1 LADSTSEIK
10 LVISGNAESAERTIS
25 NVSKLLADMSE
36 SMTRMAQRFVD
47 AGKVLTEFGSTIA
60 RTGEDVSMASSRL
73 TRLGSNVARQA
84 ERISTGAGDI
94 VKSLDAVPKAAE
106 EAALS
111 AARSFA
117 QFNDAQSGAA
127 SLVNATTERIKAETD
142 ALRAQTEATK
152 AAAASTR
159 QYGHDQ
165 MLSLIGLQILGD
177 QISRIADRGL
187 ELFAGAITSAADFQA
202 SMDRVKAAL
211 MSTGGATEEN
221 IQKLGQVAQKLDQTT
236 IFSAN
241 EITDALQDL
250 AKQGITFG
258 DLYGDGIHNAIAA
271 TTTLAQATDTDLR
284 STATVIGDVMN
295 EFAIK
300 GKDMVNVVNSI
311 SGAMHVSRI
320 SMEDFYNAMKYAGPQ
335 AHNLGMDVRDV
346 AAAIGLLA
354 ERGIKGSQAGTTLRR
369 MFLNLEPHTKA
380 ATEEFKKLGLITKDG
395 SNIFF
400 DASGHVKSM
409 GEVIEILRSHLEG
422 LNPVQR
428 QQALNTI
435 FGTYAL
441 SGMTVIA
448 STTREQWDKL
458 TKAMGETNAQ
468 DVAAAKIDNVKGHI
482 EILRST
488 MTTLGTQFA
497 SFLLP
502 AVDKVVNGLT
512 RLANWFQNLNPH
524 AQHVMFITFGI
535 GAALLALGATVLTT
549 AATIAFI
556 LPGLQLLGTAF
567 RAVGS
572 SLSFLLGPWGLLIAA
587 VVAGVALLITHWT
600 QVNNWM
606 QQHFGVTIPGILRAL
621 LGVFTN
627 VFDGIKSVAQAV
639 WGFVG
644 PYIIGAVQKVAA
656 YWKSIWPEL
665 KDVFGGFWNLIKAIM
680 TPIIAWWGA
689 EFNLIA
695 TVVKAIWKPLWD
707 TLVSILRFSWDAMT
721 GIIRTSWDIIS
732 GIFKVILDVLTGRW
746 SDAWKDIKS
755 TLRNVWS
762 DITGMFSNMLN
773 DALSFGEN
781 FVKMIGN
788 GIMAGVHW
796 VENAVNTVANKI
808 KSFLGFHS
816 PTEEGPGAE
825 ADQWAPNFMKMYEQG
840 IEQNLPKL
848 QSSLTVALETP
859 FRSMTSQMMAGNGL
873 GRIGQTPSYSGLGRT
888 GGGRVV
894 QFNGPI
900 TINAPQAKDARGIA
914 QALKQQFSIVLS

>member
-1 LADSTSEIK
+1 VAESQSEIK
-10 LVISGNAESAERTIS
+10 LVITGQHESAVTALEE
-25 NVSKLLADMSE
+25 VSKLITDVNENIARMIARLAEAATSF
-36 SMTRMAQRFVD
+36 A
-47 AGKVLTEFGSTIA
+47 EFGRGILEVAESVSTI
-60 RTGEDVSMASSRL
+60 SRRM
-73 TRLGSNVARQA
+73 TSFGKNMDAQAKAVAEGSQ
-84 ERISTGAGDI
+84 SI
-94 VKSLDAVPKAAE
+94 VKSMGEINAAVERTAATDTT
-106 EAALS
+106 LLKD
-111 AARSFA
+111 FA
-117 QFNDAQSGAA
+117 DAQNALAMA
-127 SLVNATTERIKAETD
+127 SYETAQKIQAET
-142 ALRAQTEATK
+142 AQVKANAEAVRAAT
-152 AAAASTR
+152 AQSR
-159 QYGHDQ
+159 QYRHDQ
-165 MLSLIGLQILGD
+165 MLALIGLQIVGD
-177 QISRIADRGL
+177 QIEEVGKKGL
-187 ELFAGAITSAADFQA
+187 DMFGGAIESAIDFQA

-300 GKDMVNVVNSI
+300 GKDMVNIVNSI

-468 DVAAAKIDNVKGHI
+468 DIAAAKIDNVKGHI
-482 EILRST
+482 EILKST

-512 RLANWFQNLNPH
+512 RLANWFQNLSPH
-524 AQHVMFITFGI
+524 TQHIIFIIFGVVS
-535 GAALLALGATVLTT
+535 ALTALSGMVLVT
-549 AATIAFI
+549 AATITFI
-556 LPGLQLLGTAF
+556 MPGLELLGSAFTAI
-567 RAVGS
+567 GS

-606 QQHFGVTIPGILRAL
+606 QQHFGVTIPGILHGL
-621 LGVFTN
+621 LN
-627 VFDGIKSVAQAV
+627 VFQTVWNGIKDVVQAV
-639 WGFVG
+639 WNFVG

-656 YWKSIWPEL
+656 YWKAIWPEL
-665 KDVFGGFWNLIKAIM
+665 KDVFGEFWTLIKAIM

-689 EFNLIA
+689 TFNLIA
-695 TVVKAIWKPLWD
+695 SVIKAIWKPLWD
-707 TLVSILRFSWDAMT
+707 TVGSVLKAAWDWMT
-721 GIIRTSWDIIS
+721 GIIRTAWDIIS

-746 SDAWKDIKS
+746 KDAWNDIKS
-755 TLRNVWS
+755 TLKNVWS
-762 DITGMFSNMLN
+762 DITGMFSNMLK
-773 DALSFGEN
+773 DALSFGQN
-781 FVKMIGN
+781 FVKMIGD

-796 VENAVNTVANKI
+796 VENAVSNVADKI
-808 KSFLGFHS
+808 KSFLGFSS

-825 ADQWAPNFMKMYEQG
+825 SDQWAPNFMKMYQEG
-840 IEQNLPKL
+840 IQQNIPKL
-848 QSSLTVALETP
+848 QTSLTVALEAP
-859 FRSMTSQMMAGNGL
+859 FRSMTNQLTTDNGL
-873 GRIGQTPSYSGLGRT
+873 GRIGQTGSYSGLGRT

-894 QFNGPI
+894 NITGPI
-900 TINAPQAKDARGIA
+900 HIHTQAKDAKGIA
-914 QALKQQFSIVLS
+914 QALKQQFAIALS

>member
-1 LADSTSEIK
+1 LADTTSEIK

-117 QFNDAQSGAA
+117 LFNDAQSGAA
-127 SLVNATTERIKAETD
+127 SLVSATTDRIRAETD

-152 AAAASTR
+152 TAAASTR

-165 MLSLIGLQILGD
+165 MLSLVGLQMLGD
-177 QISRIADRGL
+177 QISRIAGKGL
-187 ELFAGAITSAADFQA
+187 ELFTGAIKEAIDFQA

-211 MSTGGATEEN
+211 LSTGGATEEN

-236 IFSAN
+236 IFSVN
-241 EITDALQDL
+241 DITNAMQDL

-258 DLYGDGIHNAIAA
+258 DLYGDGIHNAISA

-284 STATVIGDVMN
+284 QTATVIGDVMN

-369 MFLNLEPHTKA
+369 MFQNLEPHTKA
-380 ATEEFKKLGLITKDG
+380 AIAEFKQLGLITKDG
-395 SNIFF
+395 SNLFF

-409 GEVIEILRSHLEG
+409 GEVIQILQSHLQK

-428 QQALNTI
+428 QQALNTM

-448 STTREQWDKL
+448 STTADQWNKL
-458 TKAMGETNAQ
+458 TKAMGQTNAQ
-468 DVAAAKIDNVKGHI
+468 DVAAEKINIVKGHI
-482 EILRST
+482 KILQSSIE
-488 MTTLGTQFA
+488 TLGVQMAT
-497 SFLLP
+497 FLLP
-502 AVDKVVNGLT
+502 AIDKVVLGFT
-512 RLANWFQNLNPH
+512 RLANWFQNLSPH
-524 AQHVMFITFGI
+524 AQHTMFITFGI
-535 GAALLALGATVLTT
+535 VAALFALGGTILST

-556 LPGLQLLGTAF
+556 MPGLQLLGSAF
-567 RAVGS
+567 MAIGRS
-572 SLSFLLGPWGLLIAA
+572 MTFLLGPWGLVIAA
-587 VVAGVALLITHWT
+587 VVTGVTLLITYWT

-606 QQHFGVTIPGILRAL
+606 QQHFGVTIPQILHAL
-621 LGVFTN
+621 LN
-627 VFDGIKSVAQAV
+627 VFETVWNAIKNAVLAVWNYIAPTLIAGVRAVATWWRNNWDEIRQVTNAVWTAIKALAAAVLIPVFLSISAALSVLSHTWNDIWHVIATVLKTIWDEIVTIVKVAWHILSGYISVMLDIFTGHWSKAWTDIKQLGLNLWNDIKDGIVKIATDLKDLVIGAVKALVDGVLGLFDGLWKGAQSVWNGIKSIFSQKLPAPSISSPASGIKIGGVPAFAEGGIV
-639 WGFVG
+639 TKPTIALVGEAGPEMIIPMKGFTQSSSNYQVG
-644 PYIIGAVQKVAA
+644 LP
-656 YWKSIWPEL
+656 S
-665 KDVFGGFWNLIKAIM
+665 
-680 TPIIAWWGA
+680 TP
-689 EFNLIA
+689 
-695 TVVKAIWKPLWD
+695 
-707 TLVSILRFSWDAMT
+707 T
-721 GIIRTSWDIIS
+721 GI
-732 GIFKVILDVLTGRW
+732 GR
-746 SDAWKDIKS
+746 
-755 TLRNVWS
+755 
-762 DITGMFSNMLN
+762 SN
-773 DALSFGEN
+773 S
-781 FVKMIGN
+781 
-788 GIMAGVHW
+788 
-796 VENAVNTVANKI
+796 
-808 KSFLGFHS
+808 
-816 PTEEGPGAE
+816 
-825 ADQWAPNFMKMYEQG
+825 
-840 IEQNLPKL
+840 
-848 QSSLTVALETP
+848 
-859 FRSMTSQMMAGNGL
+859 
-873 GRIGQTPSYSGLGRT
+873 
-888 GGGRVV
+888 GRVV
-894 QFNGPI
+894 NITGPI
-900 TINAPQAKDARGIA
+900 MINTKAQDARGIA
-914 QALKQQFSIVLS
+914 RDLKLQLQLALQT